1 MSKKKKK
8 KRLSLC
14 QWPTI
19 KYSFKDGHN
28 IQEIVSGVSGQQSI
42 LAMVVQRLTGIK
54 ILQHH
59 YQSSYGVQKQFFIM
73 VVDPVSGTVQSPPG
87 GVDGSDDQVSEE
99 GVLAFDESISM
110 STMGQGGDGSKTGCA
125 MCRRTLSNGKS
136 RSNHGLKIVI
146 AKGLLKNIY
155 MQTQAWPIKNIKS
168 RVGS

>member
-1 MSKKKKK
+1 M
-8 KRLSLC
+8 
-14 QWPTI
+14 
-19 KYSFKDGHN
+19 
-28 IQEIVSGVSGQQSI
+28 
-42 LAMVVQRLTGIK
+42 
-54 ILQHH
+54 
-59 YQSSYGVQKQFFIM
+59 
-73 VVDPVSGTVQSPPG
+73 
-87 GVDGSDDQVSEE
+87 SEE

-136 RSNHGLKIVI
+136 RSNHGLKIVT